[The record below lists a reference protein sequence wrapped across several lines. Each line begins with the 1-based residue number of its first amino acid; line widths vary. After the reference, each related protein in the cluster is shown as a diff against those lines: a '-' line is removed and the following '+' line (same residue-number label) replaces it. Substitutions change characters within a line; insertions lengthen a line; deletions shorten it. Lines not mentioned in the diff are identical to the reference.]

1 MARRSTIAAIA
12 SPPGPGARG
21 VIRLS
26 GPRAFEL
33 VRACARFDAPGA
45 LEARGAWRGRLHDGE
60 GEQPLIALAMPGP
73 RSFTRE
79 DVCELHLPGSPPLLS
94 AALARLVALGAELA
108 APGEFTRR
116 AFESGRIDLS
126 QAEGV
131 LELVMAHDEAERR
144 AATALLFGGLSQRLA
159 SLRARLLDVRVL
171 CEASLDFDEADTGH
185 VPHEELRERAAI
197 VAQELEAALGWER
210 SRTRRA
216 QRPRVVLVGQPNA
229 GKSTLFNA
237 LVGGEALVSERA
249 GTTRDALRGIW
260 RLPTLDCELVDT
272 AGESEAFLALA
283 EDHPDRVA
291 QRMAQ
296 HERLAADLV
305 LRVYDAREAAPP
317 RAEGELLVRA
327 QSDRAQGPG
336 EGLATSALTGAGLG
350 ELGTAVERALSERQA
365 AAGSGR
371 ELSERHGEALRRSR
385 ERVLEALALLDARG
399 PLDLVA
405 ESLRAALDAL
415 DAIEGHTSPED
426 VLDALFARFCLG
438 K

>member
-21 VIRLS
+21 VIRIS

-33 VRACARFDAPGA
+33 VRAAARFESDEA
-45 LEARGAWRGRLHDGE
+45 LETRGAWRGRLDDGE
-60 GEQPLIALAMPGP
+60 GTQPLLALAMPGP

-79 DVCELHLPGSPPLLS
+79 DVCELHLPGSPPLLA
-94 AALARLVALGAELA
+94 AALARLVTLGAELA

-131 LELVMAHDEAERR
+131 LELVQAHDEAERR

-185 VPHEELRERAAI
+185 VPSEDLRSRALAIAEELD
-197 VAQELEAALGWER
+197 AALGWER

-216 QRPRVVLVGQPNA
+216 ERPRVVLVGPPNA

-237 LVGGEALVSERA
+237 LVGGAALVSERA
-249 GTTRDALRGIW
+249 GTTRDALRGTW
-260 RLPTLDCELVDT
+260 RLPTLECELVDT
-272 AGESEAFLALA
+272 AGESEQFRALR

-291 QRMAQ
+291 QRMAE
-296 HERLAADLV
+296 HEREAADLV
-305 LRVYDAREAAPP
+305 LRVYDAREPAPP
-317 RAEGELLVRA
+317 CGAGELLVRA
-327 QSDRAQGPG
+327 QCDRASGSG
-336 EGLATSALTGAGLG
+336 AGLSTSALLGGGLR
-350 ELGTAVERALSERQA
+350 ELGQAVERALAARLT
-365 AAGSGR
+365 AAGGAR
-371 ELSERHGEALRRSR
+371 ELSERHVEALRRSR
-385 ERVLEALALLDARG
+385 ERVGEALALLEAQG

-405 ESLRAALDAL
+405 EALRAALDAL
-415 DAIEGHTSPED
+415 DAIGGHTSPED

>member
-21 VIRLS
+21 VIRVS
-26 GPRAFEL
+26 GPRAFEV
-33 VRACARFDAPGA
+33 VRACTSFADVGA
-45 LEARGAWRGRLHDGE
+45 LASRGAWRGRLRDGE
-60 GEQPLIALAMPGP
+60 GSQPVLALAMPGP

-79 DVCELHLPGSPPLLS
+79 DVCELHLCGSPPLLA

-131 LELVMAHDEAERR
+131 LELVAAQDEAERR

-159 SLRARLLDVRVL
+159 SLRARLFELRVL

-185 VPHEELRERAAI
+185 VPLEELRERART
-197 VAQELEAALGWER
+197 VEEELEVALGWER
-210 SRTRRA
+210 ERTRRTE
-216 QRPRVVLVGQPNA
+216 RPRVVLVGRPNA
-229 GKSTLFNA
+229 GKSALFNA
-237 LVGGEALVSERA
+237 LVGGAALVSERA
-249 GTTRDALRGIW
+249 GTTRDALRGVWI
-260 RLPTLDCELVDT
+260 LPTLECELVDT
-272 AGESEAFLALA
+272 AGESAEFLAL
-283 EDHPDRVA
+283 EPEHPDRVA
-291 QRMAQ
+291 QRVGE
-296 HERLAADLV
+296 HERLAADLR
-305 LRVYDAREAAPP
+305 LRVYDAREAAP
-317 RAEGELLVRA
+317 RESADELLVRA
-327 QSDRAQGPG
+327 KCDRALEPGPG
-336 EGLATSALTGAGLG
+336 IQTSALERRGLE
-350 ELGTAVERALSERQA
+350 ELALAVELALASRPT
-365 AAGSGR
+365 AAGSAR
-371 ELSERHGEALRRSR
+371 ELSERHVEALRRSR
-385 ERVLEALALLDARG
+385 QRVAEGRALLEAEG

-415 DAIEGHTSPED
+415 DAIAGHTSPED